1 MAAPPEPPSPSEPR
15 GITDRGGR
23 PRQHADRAARQRAY
37 RERLRAKA
45 AAYDA
50 LPREVKE
57 AAVPGAAAGKS
68 KTGRELLAA
77 LEAEGVIGVW
87 ADRKDIGDSVEFAR
101 QLRER
106 AWTRPHEG

>member
-1 MAAPPEPPSPSEPR
+1 MAAAPEPPSPPNSRIVTP
-15 GITDRGGR
+15 RGGR

-37 RERLRAKA
+37 RERVRMKV

-50 LPREVKE
+50 LPQAVKE
-57 AAVPGAAAGKS
+57 QAASPAAAGKP

-77 LEAEGVIGVW
+77 LEAGGVIGVW
-87 ADRKDIGDSVEFAR
+87 ADRRDIGDSVEIAR

-106 AWTRPHEG
+106 AWTRPNDG